1 MTRSWLLAVA
11 VLAAGCTE
19 RAPFERGLAD
29 RAKGTSDGGAGR
41 DAGGGAR
48 GSHGVLPGMIRI
60 SAGEL
65 RFGTAPDS
73 VPRVAEEEAPGVA
86 RTVPAFDIDEF
97 PYPNERGAM
106 PRTAVSRDEASAACG
121 AVGKRLCTATEWERA
136 CKGPEQATYPWSN
149 QERGAGEFQP
159 EICDLG
165 RSIIAK
171 PTGGAAARA
180 LFSPIGDRKKCVATT
195 GVHELAGGPWEWT
208 STDWNRG
215 SVDAALGVLK
225 GGNAADA
232 PLVGRCANG
241 LGRPHRLRYS
251 DVGFRCCRSPS
262 DSEPE
267 APFLA
272 PKSVLG
278 LQRISPE
285 DLKKTPLV
293 AALAPA
299 FGAEVRVDF
308 AWRWTPVAGDSL
320 VVAAACSG
328 DRKCGITVLHDSGSA
343 NASTLA
349 VRFHAETGRNAPGA
363 VRDLDPA
370 VLWIHPHAGPTVA
383 VRILHYR
390 EGRIVEEKPE
400 NVVRPRPKTDVAPL
414 PSSEPVGASSSVPS
428 RESN

>member
-1 MTRSWLLAVA
+1 
-11 VLAAGCTE
+11 
-19 RAPFERGLAD
+19 
-29 RAKGTSDGGAGR
+29 
-41 DAGGGAR
+41 
-48 GSHGVLPGMIRI
+48 MIRI

-65 RFGTAPDS
+65 RFGTAPEV
-73 VPRVAEEEAPGVA
+73 VPRVAEEEAPGISRIVA
-86 RTVPAFDIDEF
+86 SFDIDEF

-106 PRTAVSRDEASAACG
+106 PRTGVSREEASAACG
-121 AVGKRLCTATEWERA
+121 SLGKRLCTATEWERA

-149 QERGAGEFQP
+149 QERGVGGEFRA
-159 EICDLG
+159 EVCDLG

-171 PTGGAAARA
+171 PTGGAATRA
-180 LFSPIGDRKKCVATT
+180 LFLPIGDRKKCVATT

-215 SVDAALGVLK
+215 SIDATLGVLK

-251 DVGFRCCRSPS
+251 DVGFRCCRSPN
-262 DSEPE
+262 DPEPE

-278 LQRISPE
+278 LQRMSPE

-299 FGAEVRVDF
+299 FGAEVAVDF
-308 AWRWTPVAGDSL
+308 AWRWMPVAGDSL
-320 VVAAACSG
+320 FVAAACTH
-328 DRKCGITVLHDSGSA
+328 DRKCGITVLHEGAPGSE
-343 NASTLA
+343 NASSLA
-349 VRFHAETGRNAPGA
+349 LRFHAETGRNAPGA

-400 NVVRPRPKTDVAPL
+400 NVVRPRPKTEAAPVSS
-414 PSSEPVGASSSVPS
+414 PSDPVRDP
-428 RESN
+428 N

>member
-1 MTRSWLLAVA
+1 
-11 VLAAGCTE
+11 
-19 RAPFERGLAD
+19 
-29 RAKGTSDGGAGR
+29 
-41 DAGGGAR
+41 
-48 GSHGVLPGMIRI
+48 MIRI

-73 VPRVAEEEAPGVA
+73 VPRVAEEEAPGIPRIVA
-86 RTVPAFDIDEF
+86 SFDIDEF

-106 PRTAVSRDEASAACG
+106 PRTGVSREEAAAACG
-121 AVGKRLCTATEWERA
+121 SVGKRLCTATEWERA

-149 QERGAGEFQP
+149 QERGAVEFQA

-171 PTGGAAARA
+171 PTGGAATRA
-180 LFSPIGDRKKCVATT
+180 LFSPLGDRKKCVATT

-215 SVDAALGVLK
+215 SVDATLGVLK

-251 DVGFRCCRSPS
+251 DVGFRCCRSSGDP
-262 DSEPE
+262 EPE

-272 PKSVLG
+272 PKSALG
-278 LQRISPE
+278 LQRMSSE
-285 DLKKTPLV
+285 DLKKNPLDT
-293 AALAPA
+293 ALARA
-299 FGAEVRVDF
+299 FNADVSVEF
-308 AWRWTPVAGDSL
+308 AWRWMPVAGDAL
-320 VVAAACSG
+320 VVAAACTR
-328 DRKCGITVLHDSGSA
+328 DRKCGITVLHEGAPSDGAFASVQPDAGAASSA
-343 NASTLA
+343 TLA
-349 VRFHAETGRNAPGA
+349 VRFHAATGRNAPGA

-400 NVVRPRPKTDVAPL
+400 NIIRPRPKTDVAPL
-414 PSSEPVGASSSVPS
+414 PSSGQVGASASDPVPG
-428 RESN
+428 RN